1 MDLPSYYRH
10 QAYSAL
16 QLVGAYQE
24 QRQTKA
30 ALERVAQEYES
41 IAQDLEKWCGQDP
54 ASRCDL
60 VTYIDAYRA
69 RCAVAAF
76 DAEPVDQPIKVSREA
91 RANTC
96 PAGPTERRCIQAS
109 CDDSDLP
116 RASGMLRV
124 A

>member
-41 IAQDLEKWCGQDP
+41 IAQDLEKWFGQDP
-54 ASRCDL
+54 ASRYDL
-60 VTYIDAYRA
+60 VTYIDAHRA

-76 DAEPVDQPIKVSREA
+76 DAAPVDQPIKVSREA
-91 RANTC
+91 RANIEQ
-96 PAGPTERRCIQAS
+96 ERRIDTETRRQTS
-109 CDDSDLP
+109 
-116 RASGMLRV
+116 RRV
-124 A
+124 EDEVTP

>member
-30 ALERVAQEYES
+30 ALERVAQEYEG
-41 IAQDLEKWCGQDP
+41 IAQDLEKWCGRDP
-54 ASRCDL
+54 ASRYDL

-91 RANTC
+91 RANIEQ
-96 PAGPTERRCIQAS
+96 ERRIDTETRRQTS
-109 CDDSDLP
+109 
-116 RASGMLRV
+116 RRV
-124 A
+124 EDWTYPGFVER